1 MTGIPLRDD
10 RGTTPPA
17 VRVGA
22 GVGGSACPVCGRGFT
37 PAGRQ
42 AYCSSVCRK
51 RAFRARRRLAAAPV
65 VPAGTSRRE
74 RTVYE
79 CPDCGQR
86 QAGVQWC
93 DDCVRPTR
101 IAGLGGEC
109 PHCGEPVTVADLGLT
124 GQDRR

>member
-1 MTGIPLRDD
+1 MTELPLRDD
-10 RGTTPPA
+10 RGTTPPTA
-17 VRVGA
+17 GA
-22 GVGGSACPVCGRGFT
+22 RESTCPVCRAGFT

-51 RAFRARRRLAAAPV
+51 RAFRARRGLAVTPA
-65 VPAGTSRRE
+65 VPAGASRRE

-93 DDCVRPTR
+93 DECVRPTR
-101 IAGLGGEC
+101 TAGLGGEC
-109 PHCGEPVTVADLGLT
+109 PHCGEPVTVDELNLT
-124 GQDRR
+124 VAGRR